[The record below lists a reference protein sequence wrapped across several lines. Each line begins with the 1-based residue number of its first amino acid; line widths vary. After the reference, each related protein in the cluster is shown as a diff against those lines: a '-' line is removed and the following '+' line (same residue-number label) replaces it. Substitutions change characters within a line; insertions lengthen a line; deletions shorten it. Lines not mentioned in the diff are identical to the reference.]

1 MSVALNNI
9 GKAYCNAPD
18 SFLIKHGIPL
28 SKRFE
33 KALEFQKRSL
43 QLARE
48 IESVDQQVS
57 AYQAI
62 MKTYEA
68 QKDFPRAYEAAKNY
82 IHLHD
87 SILNDEKKSEIT
99 KKEMQY
105 EFDKK
110 ETLLKAD
117 LDKKEALANAE
128 IKRQLIIKNS
138 AMGGASVL
146 LLAGAIIFV
155 LYKRRRDAEEQKKES
170 DFKAEVSETE
180 MKALRSQMNPHFI
193 FNSLNSIGDYIS
205 RNDNKAADN
214 YLSKFAKVMR
224 MILENSD
231 QKEVSLAD
239 DLKALELYMQLESLR
254 MNNKF
259 TYEIQV
265 DEAIDKETTLIPP
278 LLLQPFVENSIWHGI
293 SKKQGTGKIVISI
306 KKEGDMIN
314 CIVEDDGIGRN
325 QSSQQN
331 SESMAPEKKSL
342 GMKITKS
349 RIDIINKLKK
359 SKAGVQLFDL
369 PQGTKVE
376 LRLPLE
382 LNF

>member
-1 MSVALNNI
+1 
-9 GKAYCNAPD
+9 
-18 SFLIKHGIPL
+18 
-28 SKRFE
+28 
-33 KALEFQKRSL
+33 
-43 QLARE
+43 
-48 IESVDQQVS
+48 
-57 AYQAI
+57 
-62 MKTYEA
+62 
-68 QKDFPRAYEAAKNY
+68 
-82 IHLHD
+82 
-87 SILNDEKKSEIT
+87 
-99 KKEMQY
+99 MQY

-224 MILENSD
+224 MILENSE

-265 DEAIDKETTLIPP
+265 DEAIDKEATLIPP

-293 SKKQGTGKIVISI
+293 SKKQGTGKIVIII